1 MIKSKREKSEKKKHL
16 FPSKWLRDLGCCYL
30 GTSCHQQHGQR
41 EKAAEWLEL
50 CQSHGP
56 RGLPRGS
63 WSSGCRDATPPS
75 RECHAGR
82 VAGAGGQPP
91 PPPALPLCPSP
102 CPCHFDP
109 CCLFCPFVLCVLGVV
124 VGSRGVYGRSGFASF
139 FKSSAPSATRPET
152 QPLLPASRRP
162 SPPGRDTYGTSSLS
176 SSSNSGSC
184 KGSDS
189 SPTPR

>member
-1 MIKSKREKSEKKKHL
+1 MGGRG
-16 FPSKWLRDLGCCYL
+16 W
-30 GTSCHQQHGQR
+30 
-41 EKAAEWLEL
+41 AA
-50 CQSHGP
+50 
-56 RGLPRGS
+56 
-63 WSSGCRDATPPS
+63 
-75 RECHAGR
+75 
-82 VAGAGGQPP
+82 
-91 PPPALPLCPSP
+91 PPALPLRPSA

-109 CCLFCPFVLCVLGVV
+109 RCLFCPFVLCALGVV
-124 VGSRGVYGRSGFASF
+124 VGSRGLYGRSGLASF

>member
-1 MIKSKREKSEKKKHL
+1 ML
-16 FPSKWLRDLGCCYL
+16 W
-30 GTSCHQQHGQR
+30 QM
-41 EKAAEWLEL
+41 WLEL
-50 CQSHGP
+50 CRDCAP
-56 RGLPRGS
+56 RGLSRGS
-63 WSSGCRDATPPS
+63 QGASKGIPGAPKILRVQGCCASIHGLPRQGGGSGWTS
-75 RECHAGR
+75 
-82 VAGAGGQPP
+82 
-91 PPPALPLCPSP
+91 PPALPLCPSP

-109 CCLFCPFVLCVLGVV
+109 CCLFCPFVLCVLGMV